1 MIPESKFS
9 KDTIWQQPLWDYASG
24 VYESPEL
31 KAMLHTIQNDY
42 SANVNIALWCTWL
55 ELNHIEISKETI
67 DDVLIAVDSV
77 SQTTVSKVR
86 EIRQHIK
93 RAELF
98 TKVQTKL
105 ILKYLLNTELMIEK
119 ILIQRLQDLS
129 ERFAE
134 VMPDSFDPLSLEAY
148 LEFMDIPDAYQQAQ
162 TILSLC
168 KEQLEEKN
176 EVVAQS

>member
-1 MIPESKFS
+1 MTSNLEFAKSS
-9 KDTIWQQPLWDYASG
+9 IWQQPLWDYAST

-31 KAMLHTIQNDY
+31 KAILHSIQDDY
-42 SANVNIALWCTWL
+42 SANINIALWCTWL

-86 EIRQHIK
+86 EIRRHMK
-93 RAELF
+93 HAELF
-98 TKVQTKL
+98 TRVQTKL
-105 ILKYLLNTELMIEK
+105 ILKHLLNAELMIEK

-134 VMPDSFDPLSLEAY
+134 VMPDAFDPLSLEAY
-148 LEFMDIPDAYQQAQ
+148 LEFMGIPDSHQEAQ

-168 KEQLEEKN
+168 KAQLQLIDTEP
-176 EVVAQS
+176 SF